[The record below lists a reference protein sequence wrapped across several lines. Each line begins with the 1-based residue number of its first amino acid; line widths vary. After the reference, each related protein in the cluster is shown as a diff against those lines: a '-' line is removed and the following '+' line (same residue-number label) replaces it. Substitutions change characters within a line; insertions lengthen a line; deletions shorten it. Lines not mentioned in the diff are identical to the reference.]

1 MPSAVRGISAEAPIE
16 TSAAPINAINPVR
29 ISHQLYH
36 FVEPERS
43 LYGRY
48 TEYQCRRTQAC
59 QLLTSLL
66 PNPGSPSTNC
76 SAAPTP
82 CVPCFANAKRHAK
95 KRASYPTDTN
105 NLFLAAGFYR
115 ILQPRL
121 FGGYEFALPDF
132 IRVMIAVARGCSE
145 SAWVLALTSG
155 HTVLAAQLSESAQ
168 REVFGATGDFRAPG
182 VGMPGGVGVP
192 ADGGYRVKGAWDYAS
207 GCDLATH
214 FFGSTMV
221 HDPETKAPLGNAW
234 ILFDRDQFKI
244 VDNWNVIGMQGTGS
258 RRVVIEDAFVTAD
271 RALWFLDG
279 QGRPVR
285 DQPGHA
291 LHPNPMY
298 HGWLAPLLISE
309 VAAVSV
315 GAARGA
321 LDLYEQILKHK
332 KTNFPPFHARSQ
344 EAEFQQHFG
353 EAQALDRYRRGRP
366 IEDDRRL
373 HGYSRGSMWKPRAPL
388 DEEMERRLIL
398 MEQHVIRLV
407 WDAVELMFRTSGTS
421 AAAKSSPLGRTLRN
435 LAVIRTHVTL
445 QLDHTAT
452 NAGRLHFGLPPLS
465 RF

>member
-1 MPSAVRGISAEAPIE
+1 MALGTTPATQQLSGHIPPPEPSLTVDE
-16 TSAAPINAINPVR
+16 
-29 ISHQLYH
+29 
-36 FVEPERS
+36 
-43 LYGRY
+43 
-48 TEYQCRRTQAC
+48 
-59 QLLTSLL
+59 LLDR
-66 PNPGSPSTNC
+66 
-76 SAAPTP
+76 
-82 CVPCFANAKRHAK
+82 ANALRPLL
-95 KRASYPTDTN
+95 RERQTECEASGELSVDTN
-105 NLFLAAGFYR
+105 NRFLAAGFYR
-115 ILQPRL
+115 ILQPRR
-121 FGGYEFALPDF
+121 FGGYEFSLPDF
-132 IRVMIAVARGCSE
+132 IRVMMAVARGCSE

-155 HTVLAAQLSESAQ
+155 HTVLAAQLSENAQ
-168 REVFGATGDFRAPG
+168 REAFGATGDFRAPG

-192 ADGGYRVKGAWDYAS
+192 ANGGYRVKGAWDYAS

-221 HDPETKAPLGNAW
+221 HDTETKALLGNAW
-234 ILFDRDQFKI
+234 ILFDRDQFRI

-258 RRVVIEDAFVTAD
+258 RRVVIEDAFVPAD

-321 LDLYEQILKHK
+321 LDIYEEILSSK
-332 KTNFPPFHARSQ
+332 KTNFPPFHARSR
-344 EAEFQQHFG
+344 EWEFQQHFG
-353 EAQALDRYRRGRP
+353 EAQALIDTAEAALLKLTADYMDLAQQHVETG
-366 IEDDRRL
+366 
-373 HGYSRGSMWKPRAPL
+373 APL

-398 MEQHVIRLV
+398 MEQHVIRLA

-421 AAAKSSPLGRTLRN
+421 AAAKSSPLGRALRN

-445 QLDHTAT
+445 QLDHTAG

>member
-1 MPSAVRGISAEAPIE
+1 MATHVTPAQQLSGPIPPPEPSLTVDELLHRADALRPLLRERQAECEEAGE
-16 TSAAPINAINPVR
+16 LS
-29 ISHQLYH
+29 
-36 FVEPERS
+36 
-43 LYGRY
+43 G
-48 TEYQCRRTQAC
+48 
-59 QLLTSLL
+59 
-66 PNPGSPSTNC
+66 
-76 SAAPTP
+76 
-82 CVPCFANAKRHAK
+82 
-95 KRASYPTDTN
+95 DTN
-105 NLFLAAGFYR
+105 DRFLAAGFYR
-115 ILQPRL
+115 IMQPRL
-121 FGGYEFALPDF
+121 FGGYEFTLPDF
-132 IRVMIAVARGCSE
+132 IRIMIAVARGCPE

-155 HTVLAAQLSESAQ
+155 HTVLAAQLSENAQ

-221 HDPETKAPLGNAW
+221 HDSETKAPVGNAW
-234 ILFDRDQFKI
+234 ILFDRDQFEI

-258 RRVVIEDAFVTAD
+258 RRVVIDDAFVTAD

-285 DQPGHA
+285 HQPGHA
-291 LHPNPMY
+291 LHPNPLY

-309 VAAVSV
+309 LAAVSV

-321 LDLYEQILKHK
+321 LDIYEEILNNK
-332 KTNFPPFHARSQ
+332 KTSFPPFHLRSL

-353 EAQALDRYRRGRP
+353 EAQALIDTAEAALLKMTADYMG
-366 IEDDRRL
+366 L
-373 HGYSRGSMWKPRAPL
+373 ARAHAESATPL
-388 DEEMERRLIL
+388 DEEMERRFILI
-398 MEQHVIRLV
+398 EQHVIRLA

-421 AAAKSSPLGRTLRN
+421 AAAKSSPLGRALRN

-452 NAGRLHFGLPPLS
+452 NAGRLRFGLPPFS

>member
-1 MPSAVRGISAEAPIE
+1 MATGITPVAQQRSNCILPPEPDLTVQELLRRADALRPLLRQRQ
-16 TSAAPINAINPVR
+16 AACEESGAL
-29 ISHQLYH
+29 SD
-36 FVEPERS
+36 
-43 LYGRY
+43 
-48 TEYQCRRTQAC
+48 
-59 QLLTSLL
+59 
-66 PNPGSPSTNC
+66 
-76 SAAPTP
+76 
-82 CVPCFANAKRHAK
+82 
-95 KRASYPTDTN
+95 DTN
-105 NLFLAAGFYR
+105 DRFIDAGFYR
-115 ILQPRL
+115 ILQPHI

-155 HTVLAAQLSESAQ
+155 HTVLAAQLSENAQ
-168 REVFGATGDFRAPG
+168 REVFGAAGDFRAPG
-182 VGMPGGVGVP
+182 VGMPGGAGVP

-221 HDPETKAPLGNAW
+221 RDPTTKAPLGNAW
-234 ILFDRDQFKI
+234 ILFDRSQFKI
-244 VDNWNVIGMQGTGS
+244 VDNWDVIGMQGTGS
-258 RRVVIEDAFVTAD
+258 RRVVIEDAFVTSD

-321 LDLYEQILKHK
+321 LDSYEEILSNK
-332 KTNFPPFHARSQ
+332 KTSFPPFHARSQ

-353 EAQALDRYRRGRP
+353 EAQALIDTAEAALLKLAADYM
-366 IEDDRRL
+366 DL
-373 HGYSRGSMWKPRAPL
+373 SRSRVEAGTPL

-398 MEQHVIRLV
+398 MEQHIIRLA

-421 AAAKSSPLGRTLRN
+421 AAAKSSPLGRALRN

>member
-1 MPSAVRGISAEAPIE
+1 MSTNASL
-16 TSAAPINAINPVR
+16 SAAR
-29 ISHQLYH
+29 IRAP
-36 FVEPERS
+36 EPALTVDELLRRADALRPLLRER
-43 LYGRY
+43 
-48 TEYQCRRTQAC
+48 QAAC
-59 QLLTSLL
+59 EEAGELSE
-66 PNPGSPSTNC
+66 
-76 SAAPTP
+76 
-82 CVPCFANAKRHAK
+82 
-95 KRASYPTDTN
+95 DTN

-192 ADGGYRVKGAWDYAS
+192 ADGGYRVKGVWDYAS
-207 GCDLATH
+207 GCDLATY

-221 HDPETKAPLGNAW
+221 HDPQTKAPLGNAW
-234 ILFDRDQFKI
+234 ILFNRDQFKI
-244 VDNWNVIGMQGTGS
+244 VDNWDVIGMQGTGS
-258 RRVVIEDAFVTAD
+258 RRVVIDDAFVTAD

-285 DQPGHA
+285 DQPGHN

-321 LDLYEQILKHK
+321 LDVYEQILSNK
-332 KTNFPPFHARSQ
+332 KTNFPPFHLRSQ

-353 EAQALDRYRRGRP
+353 EAQALIDTAEAALLKLTADYMDLAREHVARA
-366 IEDDRRL
+366 
-373 HGYSRGSMWKPRAPL
+373 APL
-388 DEEMERRLIL
+388 DEERERRLIL
-398 MEQHVIRLV
+398 MEQRVIRLA

-445 QLDHTAT
+445 QLDHTAI
-452 NAGRLHFGLPPLS
+452 NAGRLHFGLPPIS

>member
-1 MPSAVRGISAEAPIE
+1 
-16 TSAAPINAINPVR
+16 
-29 ISHQLYH
+29 
-36 FVEPERS
+36 
-43 LYGRY
+43 
-48 TEYQCRRTQAC
+48 
-59 QLLTSLL
+59 
-66 PNPGSPSTNC
+66 
-76 SAAPTP
+76 
-82 CVPCFANAKRHAK
+82 
-95 KRASYPTDTN
+95 
-105 NLFLAAGFYR
+105 
-115 ILQPRL
+115 
-121 FGGYEFALPDF
+121 
-132 IRVMIAVARGCSE
+132 
-145 SAWVLALTSG
+145 VLALTSG

-168 REVFGATGDFRAPG
+168 REVFGTTGDFRAPG

-192 ADGGYRVKGAWDYAS
+192 AEGGYRVKGAWDYAS

-221 HDPETKAPLGNAW
+221 HDPLTKAPLGNAW

-244 VDNWNVIGMQGTGS
+244 VDNWDVIGMQGTGS
-258 RRVVIEDAFVTAD
+258 RRVVIDDAFVTAD

-279 QGRPVR
+279 QGRSVR

-309 VAAVSV
+309 VAAVCV

-321 LDLYEQILKHK
+321 LDLYEQILSKK
-332 KTNFPPFHARSQ
+332 KTNFPPFHPRSQ

-353 EAQALDRYRRGRP
+353 EAQALIDTAEAALLKLTADYMDLAR
-366 IEDDRRL
+366 E
-373 HGYSRGSMWKPRAPL
+373 HVESAAPL
-388 DEEMERRLIL
+388 DEERERRLIL
-398 MEQHVIRLV
+398 MEQHVIRLA

>member
-1 MPSAVRGISAEAPIE
+1 MAIRPPEPTLTVDELLRRAEALRPLLRE
-16 TSAAPINAINPVR
+16 RQTECEAAGELSA
-29 ISHQLYH
+29 
-36 FVEPERS
+36 
-43 LYGRY
+43 
-48 TEYQCRRTQAC
+48 
-59 QLLTSLL
+59 
-66 PNPGSPSTNC
+66 
-76 SAAPTP
+76 
-82 CVPCFANAKRHAK
+82 
-95 KRASYPTDTN
+95 DTN
-105 NLFLAAGFYR
+105 NRFLAAGFYR

-121 FGGYEFALPDF
+121 FGGYEFSLPDF

-155 HTVLAAQLSESAQ
+155 HTVLAAQLSETAQ
-168 REVFGATGDFRAPG
+168 REVFGTTGDFRAPG

-234 ILFDRDQFKI
+234 ILFDRDQFKV

-291 LHPNPMY
+291 VHSNPMY

-309 VAAVSV
+309 VAAVAV

-321 LDLYEQILKHK
+321 LDIYEEILSHK
-332 KTNFPPFHARSQ
+332 KTNFPPFHARSC

-353 EAQALDRYRRGRP
+353 EAQALIDTAEAALLKMTADYMDLAHRRVETG
-366 IEDDRRL
+366 
-373 HGYSRGSMWKPRAPL
+373 AAL

-398 MEQHVIRLV
+398 IEQQVIRLA

-421 AAAKSSPLGRTLRN
+421 AASKSSPLGRALRN

-452 NAGRLHFGLPPLS
+452 NAGRLHFGLPSLS

>member
-1 MPSAVRGISAEAPIE
+1 MATDVSLDRRQSHEIPPPEPSLSVDELLRRADALRPLLRERQAECEESGAL
-16 TSAAPINAINPVR
+16 SD
-29 ISHQLYH
+29 
-36 FVEPERS
+36 
-43 LYGRY
+43 
-48 TEYQCRRTQAC
+48 
-59 QLLTSLL
+59 
-66 PNPGSPSTNC
+66 
-76 SAAPTP
+76 
-82 CVPCFANAKRHAK
+82 
-95 KRASYPTDTN
+95 DTN
-105 NLFLAAGFYR
+105 NLFIAAGFYR

-155 HTVLAAQLSESAQ
+155 HTVLAAQLSGAAQ

-182 VGMPGGVGVP
+182 VGMPGGSGIP
-192 ADGGYRVKGAWDYAS
+192 ADGGYRVKGTWDYAS

-221 HDPETKAPLGNAW
+221 QDPKTKAPLGNAW

-291 LHPNPMY
+291 VHPNPMY

-321 LDLYEQILKHK
+321 LDVYGELLQNK
-332 KTNFPPFHARSQ
+332 KINFPPFHLRSQ
-344 EAEFQQHFG
+344 EGEFQQHYG
-353 EAQALDRYRRGRP
+353 EAQALIDTAEAALLKMTADYMDLARQHVETGT
-366 IEDDRRL
+366 L
-373 HGYSRGSMWKPRAPL
+373 L
-388 DEEMERRLIL
+388 DEEMERRFILI
-398 MEQHVIRLV
+398 EQHVIRLA

-421 AAAKSSPLGRTLRN
+421 AAAKNSPIGRALRN

-452 NAGRLHFGLPPLS
+452 NAGRLRFGLPSLS

>member
-1 MPSAVRGISAEAPIE
+1 MRPLLRERQAACEEAGE
-16 TSAAPINAINPVR
+16 LS
-29 ISHQLYH
+29 
-36 FVEPERS
+36 E
-43 LYGRY
+43 
-48 TEYQCRRTQAC
+48 
-59 QLLTSLL
+59 
-66 PNPGSPSTNC
+66 
-76 SAAPTP
+76 
-82 CVPCFANAKRHAK
+82 
-95 KRASYPTDTN
+95 DTN

-132 IRVMIAVARGCSE
+132 IRVMIAAARGCSE

-168 REVFGATGDFRAPG
+168 REVFGTTGDFRAPG

-221 HDPETKAPLGNAW
+221 HDPQTKAPLGNAW

-244 VDNWNVIGMQGTGS
+244 VDNWDVIGMQGTGS
-258 RRVVIEDAFVTAD
+258 RRVVIDDAFVTAD

-321 LDLYEQILKHK
+321 LDLYEQILSNK
-332 KTNFPPFHARSQ
+332 KTNFPPFHMRSQ

-353 EAQALDRYRRGRP
+353 EAQALIDTAEAALLKLTADYMDLAR
-366 IEDDRRL
+366 E
-373 HGYSRGSMWKPRAPL
+373 HVASAAPL
-388 DEEMERRLIL
+388 DEERERRLIL
-398 MEQHVIRLV
+398 MEQHVIRLT

-421 AAAKSSPLGRTLRN
+421 AASKSSPLGRTLRN

>member
-1 MPSAVRGISAEAPIE
+1 MATEVTPVTQPSGHILPPEPDLTVDELIRRADALRPLLRERQAECEATGE
-16 TSAAPINAINPVR
+16 
-29 ISHQLYH
+29 L
-36 FVEPERS
+36 
-43 LYGRY
+43 
-48 TEYQCRRTQAC
+48 
-59 QLLTSLL
+59 
-66 PNPGSPSTNC
+66 SP
-76 SAAPTP
+76 
-82 CVPCFANAKRHAK
+82 
-95 KRASYPTDTN
+95 DTN
-105 NLFLAAGFYR
+105 NRFLAAGFYR

-121 FGGYEFALPDF
+121 FGGYEFGLPDF
-132 IRVMIAVARGCSE
+132 IRVMMAVARGCSE

-155 HTVLAAQLSESAQ
+155 HTVLAAQLSETAQ
-168 REVFGATGDFRAPG
+168 REVFGVTGEFRAPG
-182 VGMPGGVGVP
+182 VGMPTGVGVP
-192 ADGGYRVKGAWDYAS
+192 TAGGLSVKGAWDYAS

-258 RRVVIEDAFVTAD
+258 RRVVIEDAFVSAG

-279 QGRPVR
+279 SGRPMR

-321 LDLYEQILKHK
+321 LDIYGEILNNK
-332 KTNFPPFHARSQ
+332 KTNFPPFHLRSQ

-353 EAQALDRYRRGRP
+353 EAQALIDTAEAALLKMTADYMDLAHLRVR
-366 IEDDRRL
+366 
-373 HGYSRGSMWKPRAPL
+373 HGTPL

-398 MEQHVIRLV
+398 IEQQVIRLA

-421 AAAKSSPLGRTLRN
+421 AASKSSPLGRVLRN

-445 QLDHTAT
+445 QSDHTAT
-452 NAGRLHFGLPPLS
+452 NAGRLHFGLPSLS

>member
-1 MPSAVRGISAEAPIE
+1 MSTV
-16 TSAAPINAINPVR
+16 TSARSQSTLILPPEPDLTVAELLRRADAMRPWLR
-29 ISHQLYH
+29 EHQSECEALG
-36 FVEPERS
+36 E
-43 LYGRY
+43 
-48 TEYQCRRTQAC
+48 
-59 QLLTSLL
+59 L
-66 PNPGSPSTNC
+66 P
-76 SAAPTP
+76 A
-82 CVPCFANAKRHAK
+82 
-95 KRASYPTDTN
+95 DTN
-105 NLFLAAGFYR
+105 DQFLAAGFYR

-132 IRVMIAVARGCSE
+132 IRVMLAVARGCCD

-168 REVFGATGDFRAPG
+168 REVFGPTGDFRAPG
-182 VGMPGGVGVP
+182 VGMPGGTGVL
-192 ADGGYRVKGAWDYAS
+192 DGDGIRVTGAWDYAS

-221 HDPETKAPLGNAW
+221 RDPATNTSLGNAW

-258 RRVVIEDAFVTAD
+258 RRVVIEDARLPSD

-279 QGRPVR
+279 AGRPVR

-291 LHPNPMY
+291 LHSNPMY
-298 HGWLAPLLISE
+298 HGWLQPLLISE

-321 LDLYEQILKHK
+321 LDIYEEILRNK
-332 KTNFPPFHARSQ
+332 KTNFAPFHARSN

-353 EAQALDRYRRGRP
+353 EAQALIDTAEAALLKMTADYMDLTRHHV
-366 IEDDRRL
+366 ET
-373 HGYSRGSMWKPRAPL
+373 ATPL
-388 DEEMERRLIL
+388 DDETERRLIL
-398 MEQHVIRLV
+398 IEQQVIRLA
-407 WDAVELMFRTSGTS
+407 WEAVELMFRTSGTS
-421 AAAKSSPLGRTLRN
+421 AAAKSSPLGRALRN

-445 QLDHTAT
+445 QTDHTAT

>member
-1 MPSAVRGISAEAPIE
+1 MATDV
-16 TSAAPINAINPVR
+16 SAAQEQSGHIPPP
-29 ISHQLYH
+29 
-36 FVEPERS
+36 EPSLTVDDLIRRADALRGLLRERQ
-43 LYGRY
+43 
-48 TEYQCRRTQAC
+48 TECETWGG
-59 QLLTSLL
+59 L
-66 PNPGSPSTNC
+66 P
-76 SAAPTP
+76 A
-82 CVPCFANAKRHAK
+82 
-95 KRASYPTDTN
+95 DTN
-105 NLFLAAGFYR
+105 HRFLAAGFYR
-115 ILQPRL
+115 ILQPRR

-132 IRVMIAVARGCSE
+132 IRVMMAVARGCSE

-168 REVFGATGDFRAPG
+168 CEVFGPAGDFRAPG
-182 VGMPGGVGVP
+182 VGMPGGVGHSI
-192 ADGGYRVKGAWDYAS
+192 DGGIRVTGAWDYAS

-221 HDPETKAPLGNAW
+221 RDPETETSLGNAW
-234 ILFDRDQFKI
+234 ILFDRDQFRI

-258 RRVVIEDAFVTAD
+258 RRVVIEDAFVPAD

-279 QGRPVR
+279 QNRPIR

-298 HGWLAPLLISE
+298 HAWLAPLLISE

-321 LDLYEQILKHK
+321 LDIYGELLRNK
-332 KTNFPPFHARSQ
+332 KTNFPPFHARSN

-353 EAQALDRYRRGRP
+353 EAQALIDTAQAALLKLAADYMDQARQHVEIG
-366 IEDDRRL
+366 
-373 HGYSRGSMWKPRAPL
+373 APL

-398 MEQHVIRLV
+398 MEQQVIRLS
-407 WDAVELMFRTSGTS
+407 WDAAELMFRTSGTS
-421 AAAKSSPLGRTLRN
+421 AAAKNSPLGRVLRN

-445 QLDHTAT
+445 QSDHTAT

>member
-1 MPSAVRGISAEAPIE
+1 MA
-16 TSAAPINAINPVR
+16 TDLSAAQQVSAR
-29 ISHQLYH
+29 I
-36 FVEPERS
+36 VPPEPGLTVDELLRRADAMRPWLRER
-43 LYGRY
+43 
-48 TEYQCRRTQAC
+48 QAGC
-59 QLLTSLL
+59 EALGEL
-66 PNPGSPSTNC
+66 P
-76 SAAPTP
+76 A
-82 CVPCFANAKRHAK
+82 
-95 KRASYPTDTN
+95 DTN
-105 NLFLAAGFYR
+105 ALFLAAGFYR

-121 FGGYEFALPDF
+121 FGGYEFSLPDF
-132 IRVMIAVARGCSE
+132 IRVMLAVARGCSD

-155 HTVLAAQLSESAQ
+155 HTVLAAQLSQDAQ

-182 VGMPGGVGVP
+182 VGMPGGVGIREH
-192 ADGGYRVKGAWDYAS
+192 DGLRVNGAWDYAS

-221 HDPETKAPLGNAW
+221 RDAETNASLGNAW
-234 ILFDRDQFKI
+234 ILFDRHQFKI

-258 RRVVIEDAFVTAD
+258 RRVVIENAFVPID

-285 DQPGHA
+285 NQPGHA

-321 LDLYEQILKHK
+321 LDIYEEILRNK

-353 EAQALDRYRRGRP
+353 EAQALVDTAEAALLKMTADYMELARRHVVDGT
-366 IEDDRRL
+366 
-373 HGYSRGSMWKPRAPL
+373 PL
-388 DEEMERRLIL
+388 EEEMERRFIL
-398 MEQHVIRLV
+398 MEQQIIRLA

-421 AAAKSSPLGRTLRN
+421 SAAKSSALGRALRN
-435 LAVIRTHVTL
+435 LVVIRTHVTL
-445 QLDHTAT
+445 QTDHTAT

>member
-1 MPSAVRGISAEAPIE
+1 MATVEELLQRADGLRPLLRERQAECEESGELSA
-16 TSAAPINAINPVR
+16 
-29 ISHQLYH
+29 
-36 FVEPERS
+36 
-43 LYGRY
+43 
-48 TEYQCRRTQAC
+48 
-59 QLLTSLL
+59 
-66 PNPGSPSTNC
+66 
-76 SAAPTP
+76 
-82 CVPCFANAKRHAK
+82 
-95 KRASYPTDTN
+95 DTN
-105 NLFLAAGFYR
+105 QRFIAAGFYR

-121 FGGYEFALPDF
+121 FGGYELTLPDF

-155 HTVLAAQLSESAQ
+155 HTVLAAQLSEPAQ
-168 REVFGATGDFRAPG
+168 RDVFGVTGDFRAPG
-182 VGMPGGVGVP
+182 VGLPGGVGVP
-192 ADGGYRVKGAWDYAS
+192 SDGGYRVKGAWDYAS

-214 FFGSTMV
+214 FFGSTLL
-221 HDPETKAPLGNAW
+221 HDPETKASLGNAW

-258 RRVVIEDAFVTAD
+258 RRVVIEDAFVAAD

-285 DQPGHA
+285 AQPGHA
-291 LHPNPMY
+291 LHSNPMY

-321 LDLYEQILKHK
+321 LDIYADILSHK
-332 KTNFPPFHARSQ
+332 KTNFPPFHLRWQ

-353 EAQALDRYRRGRP
+353 EAQALIDTAEAALLQMTADYMHLARQHVETCR
-366 IEDDRRL
+366 
-373 HGYSRGSMWKPRAPL
+373 PL
-388 DEEMERRLIL
+388 DDETERRLIL
-398 MEQHVIRLV
+398 IEQQVIRLA
-407 WDAVELMFRTSGTS
+407 WDAVELMFRTAGTS
-421 AAAKSSPLGRTLRN
+421 AAAKSSPLGRALRN

-452 NAGRLHFGLPPLS
+452 NAGRLHFGLPSMS

>member
-1 MPSAVRGISAEAPIE
+1 MSTNASL
-16 TSAAPINAINPVR
+16 SAAR
-29 ISHQLYH
+29 ILAP
-36 FVEPERS
+36 EPALIVDELLRRADALRPLLRER
-43 LYGRY
+43 
-48 TEYQCRRTQAC
+48 QAAC
-59 QLLTSLL
+59 EEAGELSE
-66 PNPGSPSTNC
+66 
-76 SAAPTP
+76 
-82 CVPCFANAKRHAK
+82 
-95 KRASYPTDTN
+95 DTN

-168 REVFGATGDFRAPG
+168 REVFGTTGDFRAPG

-221 HDPETKAPLGNAW
+221 HDPQTKAPLGNAW

-244 VDNWNVIGMQGTGS
+244 VDNWDVIGMQGTGS
-258 RRVVIEDAFVTAD
+258 RRVVIDDAFVTAD

-321 LDLYEQILKHK
+321 LDVYEQILGNK

-353 EAQALDRYRRGRP
+353 EAQALIDTAEAALLKLTSDYMDLAR
-366 IEDDRRL
+366 EHL
-373 HGYSRGSMWKPRAPL
+373 ASAAPL
-388 DEEMERRLIL
+388 DEERERRLIL
-398 MEQHVIRLV
+398 MEQHVIRLA

>member
-1 MPSAVRGISAEAPIE
+1 MSTNASL
-16 TSAAPINAINPVR
+16 SAAR
-29 ISHQLYH
+29 ILAP
-36 FVEPERS
+36 EPALTVDELLRRADALRPLLRER
-43 LYGRY
+43 
-48 TEYQCRRTQAC
+48 QAAC
-59 QLLTSLL
+59 EEAGELSE
-66 PNPGSPSTNC
+66 
-76 SAAPTP
+76 
-82 CVPCFANAKRHAK
+82 
-95 KRASYPTDTN
+95 DTN

-192 ADGGYRVKGAWDYAS
+192 ADGGYRVKGVWDYAS
-207 GCDLATH
+207 GCDLATY

-221 HDPETKAPLGNAW
+221 HDPQTKAPLGNAW
-234 ILFDRDQFKI
+234 ILFNRDQFKI
-244 VDNWNVIGMQGTGS
+244 VDNWDVIGMQGTGS
-258 RRVVIEDAFVTAD
+258 RRVVIDDAFVTAD

-285 DQPGHA
+285 DQPGHN

-321 LDLYEQILKHK
+321 LDVYEQILSNK
-332 KTNFPPFHARSQ
+332 KTNFPPFHLRSQ

-353 EAQALDRYRRGRP
+353 EAQALIDTAEAALLKLTADYMDLAREHVARA
-366 IEDDRRL
+366 
-373 HGYSRGSMWKPRAPL
+373 APL
-388 DEEMERRLIL
+388 DEERERRLIL
-398 MEQHVIRLV
+398 MEQRVIRLA

-445 QLDHTAT
+445 QLDHTAI
-452 NAGRLHFGLPPLS
+452 NAGRLHFGLPPIS

>member
-1 MPSAVRGISAEAPIE
+1 MATEVTPAQQQSTPI
-16 TSAAPINAINPVR
+16 PQP
-29 ISHQLYH
+29 
-36 FVEPERS
+36 EPALTVDELLRRADALRPLLRERQ
-43 LYGRY
+43 
-48 TEYQCRRTQAC
+48 TECEESCA
-59 QLLTSLL
+59 LSD
-66 PNPGSPSTNC
+66 
-76 SAAPTP
+76 
-82 CVPCFANAKRHAK
+82 
-95 KRASYPTDTN
+95 DTN
-105 NLFLAAGFYR
+105 NRFIAAGFYR

-168 REVFGATGDFRAPG
+168 RDVFGPTGDFRAPG

-192 ADGGYRVKGAWDYAS
+192 ADKGYRVKGAWDYAS

-258 RRVVIEDAFVTAD
+258 RRVVIEDAFITAD

-285 DQPGHA
+285 DQPGHSV
-291 LHPNPMY
+291 HPNPMY

-309 VAAVSV
+309 IAAVSV

-321 LDLYEQILKHK
+321 LDVYGELLKNK

-344 EAEFQQHFG
+344 EGEFQQHFG
-353 EAQALDRYRRGRP
+353 EAQALIDTAEAALLKLTADYMDLARRHVETG
-366 IEDDRRL
+366 
-373 HGYSRGSMWKPRAPL
+373 APL

-398 MEQHVIRLV
+398 IEQHVIRLA

-421 AAAKSSPLGRTLRN
+421 AAGKSSPLGRALRN

-452 NAGRLHFGLPPLS
+452 TAGRLHFSLPPMS

>member
-1 MPSAVRGISAEAPIE
+1 LILRADALRPLLRERQAECE
-16 TSAAPINAINPVR
+16 AAGEL
-29 ISHQLYH
+29 S
-36 FVEPERS
+36 E
-43 LYGRY
+43 
-48 TEYQCRRTQAC
+48 
-59 QLLTSLL
+59 
-66 PNPGSPSTNC
+66 
-76 SAAPTP
+76 
-82 CVPCFANAKRHAK
+82 
-95 KRASYPTDTN
+95 DTN
-105 NLFLAAGFYR
+105 QRFLAAGFYR

-132 IRVMIAVARGCSE
+132 IRVMIAVARGCPE

-155 HTVLAAQLSESAQ
+155 HTVLAAQLPETAQ
-168 REVFGATGDFRAPG
+168 REVFGVTGDFRAPG

-221 HDPETKAPLGNAW
+221 HEPATKASLGNAW
-234 ILFDRDQFKI
+234 ILFNRDQFKI

-258 RRVVIEDAFVTAD
+258 RRVVIDDALVSAD

-321 LDLYEQILKHK
+321 LDIYQEILSNK

-344 EAEFQQHFG
+344 EAEFQRHFG
-353 EAQALDRYRRGRP
+353 EAQALIDTGEAALLKMTADYMDLARHHVEG
-366 IEDDRRL
+366 
-373 HGYSRGSMWKPRAPL
+373 GTPL

-398 MEQHVIRLV
+398 VEQHVIRLA

-421 AAAKSSPLGRTLRN
+421 AAAKSSPLGRALRN

>member
-1 MPSAVRGISAEAPIE
+1 MAISTTSPAQPSSPIPPPEPDLIVDELLQRADALRPLLRERQAECE
-16 TSAAPINAINPVR
+16 
-29 ISHQLYH
+29 
-36 FVEPERS
+36 
-43 LYGRY
+43 
-48 TEYQCRRTQAC
+48 
-59 QLLTSLL
+59 
-66 PNPGSPSTNC
+66 
-76 SAAPTP
+76 
-82 CVPCFANAKRHAK
+82 
-95 KRASYPTDTN
+95 ASGELSEDTN
-105 NLFLAAGFYR
+105 QKFIAAGFYR

-132 IRVMIAVARGCSE
+132 IRVMMAVARGCSE

-168 REVFGATGDFRAPG
+168 REAFGAAGDFRAPG
-182 VGMPGGVGVP
+182 VGMPTGVGVP
-192 ADGGYRVKGAWDYAS
+192 CDGGYRVNGAWDYAS

-258 RRVVIEDAFVTAD
+258 RRVVIEDAFVSAD

-279 QGRPVR
+279 QGRPIR

-321 LDLYEQILKHK
+321 LDIYGEILTNK
-332 KTNFPPFHARSQ
+332 KTNFPPFHARSH

-353 EAQALDRYRRGRP
+353 EAQALIDTAEAALLKLTADYMDLARHHVASG
-366 IEDDRRL
+366 
-373 HGYSRGSMWKPRAPL
+373 MPL

-421 AAAKSSPLGRTLRN
+421 AASKSSPLGRALRN

-445 QLDHTAT
+445 QLDHTAA
-452 NAGRLHFGLPPLS
+452 NAGRLHFGLAPLS

>member
-1 MPSAVRGISAEAPIE
+1 MAIDIAPPEPALTVDELLHRADALRPLLRERQAECEASGE
-16 TSAAPINAINPVR
+16 
-29 ISHQLYH
+29 L
-36 FVEPERS
+36 S
-43 LYGRY
+43 L
-48 TEYQCRRTQAC
+48 
-59 QLLTSLL
+59 
-66 PNPGSPSTNC
+66 
-76 SAAPTP
+76 
-82 CVPCFANAKRHAK
+82 
-95 KRASYPTDTN
+95 DTN
-105 NLFLAAGFYR
+105 RRFLAAGFYR
-115 ILQPRL
+115 ILQPRR

-155 HTVLAAQLSESAQ
+155 HTVLAAQLSETAQ
-168 REVFGATGDFRAPG
+168 REVFGVHGDFRAPG
-182 VGMPGGVGVP
+182 VGMPTGVGVP
-192 ADGGYRVKGAWDYAS
+192 ADGGYRVQGAWDYAS

-221 HDPETKAPLGNAW
+221 HDPATKAPLGNAW
-234 ILFDRDQFKI
+234 ILFDRGQFKI

-258 RRVVIEDAFVTAD
+258 RRVVIEDAFVPAD

-321 LDLYEQILKHK
+321 LDIYEQILTAK

-344 EAEFQQHFG
+344 EAEFQRHFG
-353 EAQALDRYRRGRP
+353 EAQALIDTAEAALLKMTADYM
-366 IEDDRRL
+366 DL
-373 HGYSRGSMWKPRAPL
+373 SRHRVETGAPL

-398 MEQHVIRLV
+398 MEQHIVCLA

-421 AAAKSSPLGRTLRN
+421 AAAKSSPLGRALRN
-435 LAVIRTHVTL
+435 LAVVRTHVTL

-452 NAGRLHFGLPPLS
+452 NAGRLHFRVPPLS